1 MAQYIN
7 REKLLKRMEGY
18 CKANCGCKPYE
29 DALCPSCGLG
39 DAIYM
44 VEEQRIVN
52 TRNMKR
58 RKDAI
63 EVVSKTE
70 KTTRWIPVTERL
82 PETPGEYMV
91 AYHPCYWD
99 RVHDEIKVGLDSFRG
114 KTSWAKKKYQ
124 RVTHWMP
131 LPDAPKEGE

>member
-1 MAQYIN
+1 MYDELIKSLRYNAAFAY
-7 REKLLKRMEGY
+7 LGEG
-18 CKANCGCKPYE
+18 E
-29 DALCPSCGLG
+29 DGKMLMQLMR
-39 DAIYM
+39 DAA
-44 VEEQRIVN
+44 
-52 TRNMKR
+52 
-58 RKDAI
+58 DAI
-63 EVVSKTE
+63 EELSRQHEAQRNNLVALLNE
-70 KTTRWIPVTERL
+70 RPRWIPVTERL

-131 LPDAPKEGE
+131 LPESPKEGN